1 MAKEEWL
8 VFKGKTKNG
17 GDRMRQAW
25 VTRRAKYGAAGH
37 DGAYATDHIPDGP
50 LGTARVAIARLHN
63 AGFIGTVAGA
73 EACGLSASRFMTLAD
88 KVKRDTDN

>member
-1 MAKEEWL
+1 MVETAS
-8 VFKGKTKNG
+8 
-17 GDRMRQAW
+17 DRMRRSW

-63 AGFIGTVAGA
+63 GGFIGTAAGA
-73 EACGLSASRFMTLAD
+73 EACGLSVGRFMALAD
-88 KVKRDTDN
+88 KVRGDNDA